1 MEDSESAEPVI
12 ARCLLASAVK
22 RQSRLTGHVQNLWK
36 SGVDVWKSAA
46 ELRSLNATRNQSL
59 GEAADVLLRNGNDPP
74 LCLRTGYLNIGAY
87 EHNGFLNLK
96 VFVSALITACIC
108 G

>member
-1 MEDSESAEPVI
+1 MG
-12 ARCLLASAVK
+12 RCLLASAVK
-22 RQSRLTGHVQNLWK
+22 RQSRLTGQVQNLCK
-36 SGVDVWKSAA
+36 SGADVWKSVA
-46 ELRSLNATRNQSL
+46 ELLSLNATRNQSL
-59 GEAADVLLRNGNDPP
+59 GETADVLLRNGNDPP

-96 VFVSALITACIC
+96 VFVSALITACIR

>member
-1 MEDSESAEPVI
+1 M
-12 ARCLLASAVK
+12 C
-22 RQSRLTGHVQNLWK
+22 QSRLTGHVQNLWK
-36 SGVDVWKSAA
+36 SAVDVWKSAA
-46 ELRSLNATRNQSL
+46 EMQSLNATQNQSL

-87 EHNGFLNLK
+87 EHYGFLNLK

-108 G
+108 S